1 LTQLEQLIR
10 TRGADIDTL
19 QDIVE
24 ALKVFDTDKD
34 GKISLDEFKYAMI
47 NMGERMEED
56 EINEIIHD
64 SQELINDNSINIEE
78 FARMVMNKI

>member
-1 LTQLEQLIR
+1 MTQLEQLIR

-19 QDIVE
+19 QDIME
-24 ALKVFDTDKD
+24 ALRVFDTDRD
-34 GKISLDEFKYAMI
+34 GKISLEEFRYAMI

-56 EINEIIHD
+56 EVNEIIHD
-64 SQELINDNSINIEE
+64 SQELINDDFISIEE